1 MPTDWS
7 AAAEVTVSAPADGTL
22 VIGWQGDVARAWDG
36 ERLVSDAVFN
46 GREWRITA
54 AERAGAGELRIQ
66 ILPLADDAPVLVCA
80 GRPAG
85 CGVIAARVETPGA
98 VPLR

>member
-1 MPTDWS
+1 MTWNS
-7 AAAEVTVSAPADGTL
+7 ATKGGVRCRRGHGERPADGTL
-22 VIGWQGDVARAWDG
+22 VIGWQGDAALAWDG

-54 AERAGAGELRIQ
+54 AERAGVGERAGAGELRIQ

-80 GRPAG
+80 GR
-85 CGVIAARVETPGA
+85 R
-98 VPLR
+98 RRW

>member
-1 MPTDWS
+1 MEQRVEGVDVE
-7 AAAEVTVSAPADGTL
+7 ALVADPAVERL
-22 VIGWQGDVARAWDG
+22 DVAVAPR
-36 ERLVSDAVFN
+36 RP
-46 GREWRITA
+46 GRDVTQ
-54 AERAGAGELRIQ
+54 AGAGELRIQ

-85 CGVIAARVETPGA
+85 CGVTAARVETPGA